1 MSWSHAESCGFIF
14 FNHPDHPSL
23 EELRGDVALTVST
36 MLACDVVLNAK
47 HAGKQKLV
55 CADVYKYMGA
65 TLGVTKRDLAN
76 ISGKLV
82 AQLQQFEEPQAGK
95 KRSMGSLPKGQLACM
110 DSAE

>member
-1 MSWSHAESCGFIF
+1 M
-14 FNHPDHPSL
+14 

-47 HAGKQKLV
+47 HAGKQKLI
-55 CADVYKYMGA
+55 CADVYKYMGT

-82 AQLQQFEEPQAGK
+82 AQLQQLKSRRQG
-95 KRSMGSLPKGQLACM
+95 RSARWARCQKGNLHAWTVPN
-110 DSAE
+110 E